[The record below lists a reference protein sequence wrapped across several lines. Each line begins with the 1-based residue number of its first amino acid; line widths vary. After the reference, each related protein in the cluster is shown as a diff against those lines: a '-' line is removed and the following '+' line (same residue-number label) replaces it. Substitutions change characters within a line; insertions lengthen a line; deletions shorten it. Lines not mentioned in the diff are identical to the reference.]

1 MSNYDYSAVVSFWVP
16 VLIKES
22 NKVQCYLVMNAIKF
36 FLVPNS
42 CRATERNDNCIKE
55 YVIEDTHENY

>member
-1 MSNYDYSAVVSFWVP
+1 MSNYDYSAVVSFW

-22 NKVQCYLVMNAIKF
+22 NKVQCYLVMDVINF
-36 FLVPNS
+36 LLVPNS
-42 CRATERNDNCIKE
+42 CRATEINDNSIKE